1 MYTDPIA
8 DLLTRIRN
16 AISAHHEKVNV
27 PHSKLKEN
35 IVKVMKEKGFI
46 EDYRSTEEEKGKK
59 QLEILLKED
68 RKDLTLRRKSKPGQ
82 RMYVKKSD
90 LKLVK
95 SGLGILILSTSKG
108 VMTNIEAH
116 KQNLG
121 GEIICEIY

>member
-16 AISAHHEKVNV
+16 AIRAHHEKVSV
-27 PHSKLKEN
+27 PHSRMKES
-35 IVKVMKEKGFI
+35 IIKVMKEKGFI
-46 EDYRSTEEEKGKK
+46 DDYRSTEEEKGKK

-68 RKDLTLRRKSKPGQ
+68 RRDLTLKRKSKPGQ
-82 RMYVKKSD
+82 REYLKKTD

-95 SGLGILILSTSKG
+95 SGLGILIISTSKG
-108 VMTNIEAH
+108 VMTNLEAH

-121 GEIICEIY
+121 GELICEIY